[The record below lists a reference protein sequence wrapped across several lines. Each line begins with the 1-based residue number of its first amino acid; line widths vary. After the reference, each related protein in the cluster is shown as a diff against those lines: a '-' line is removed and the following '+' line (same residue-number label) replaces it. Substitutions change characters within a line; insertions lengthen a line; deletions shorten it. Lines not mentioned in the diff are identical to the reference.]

1 MIYLASD
8 IHGHIR
14 LPWLQTQLNKIP
26 LTPQD
31 SLILLGDAGIVW
43 SETEHCEV
51 KEYYN
56 ALPCKTLFVDGN
68 HENFSLLAKY
78 PTCICFGGLA
88 QKVSDKIFHLM
99 RGEIYLIEGKKFF
112 VFGGGFSKKKLTK
125 TSPVF
130 VWDEEMPNNTEYK
143 HGLNMLKDIGNRV
156 DFILSHVSPFAV
168 TKAMGIEVCEEEKA
182 LNEYLGL
189 ISEETQF
196 DNWYFG
202 HYHKDFTYGKYDC
215 LYERIITIGE
225 NI

>member
-14 LPWLQTQLNKIP
+14 LPWLQSQLNKIP

-78 PTCICFGGLA
+78 PTCNCFGGIA
-88 QKVSDKIFHLM
+88 QKVSDKIYRLM
-99 RGEIYLIEGKKFF
+99 RGEIYLMEGKRFF
-112 VFGGGFSKKKLTK
+112 VFGGGFSQKKLTK

-143 HGLNMLKDIGNRV
+143 HGLNRLKNIGNRV
-156 DFILSHVSPFAV
+156 DCILSHVSPYAV
-168 TKAMGIEVCEEEKA
+168 AKALGIDVCKEEKV
-182 LNEYLGL
+182 LNEYLDV
-189 ISEETQF
+189 IIKNTQF

-202 HYHKDFTYGKYDC
+202 HYHKDLTYGKYNC
-215 LYERIITIGE
+215 LYERIITIGDK
-225 NI
+225 